1 MAPLQRISKL
11 RRKRNSQRRE
21 IVLPN
26 RWSTA
31 TPPVLSRDSPI
42 PMIPKQRIL
51 HPMQQSSLASSSAAP
66 APSPLS
72 PLGSLGSEQSSS
84 PNKPIRRSSVKA
96 ESIKDYIAPI
106 DILETEQSTMQSE
119 LKMPLRRPFVASGSF
134 SAGSLIQPAQRK
146 RSTSAT
152 GKIQSQ
158 TSSFPSH
165 SVSTA
170 LRMPVRRSS
179 LKSSFQRNSSCQSYF
194 EDESSFRSAKAL
206 TKPER
211 NSSFEQEDE
220 QQQGKIELQSS
231 TLSSSPPSEGASPY
245 KRRSGFE
252 AFRQVLTMPV
262 RRTSLHGDSSTPKS
276 VAKNESPEQ
285 QQTHRTSSYES
296 YAEEQ
301 ARIRAAAFD
310 CGLGEREE
318 DIFERKDSSASPNSS
333 SLEGD
338 IKTNES
344 FASSSESSVEGM
356 LRNESF
362 ASSDSDFE
370 EIEDESTEEML
381 NESSDS
387 SSEVN
392 IIKEEPSDAEKH
404 EEDFSIYVDDSHN
417 DEEEY
422 KKYYQDELEKRDV
435 TSSTFENESCC
446 EVTDSSLTKPNV
458 LRRAWKRLSLNHS
471 QPSIDDDVKDI
482 WSKTRS
488 DSKLPRRGSL
498 NHMLY
503 THWKSSHADC
513 TQTSPL
519 QRKAS
524 LHRTRRWSITSTAS
538 TLRTVST
545 AASTVS
551 SLSAASSLVAPLGH
565 DIPQRE
571 VVTMGPSPTGTTAQS
586 SKNRWWKPTTRRLSL
601 STTREKPIDS
611 QL

>member
-1 MAPLQRISKL
+1 
-11 RRKRNSQRRE
+11 
-21 IVLPN
+21 
-26 RWSTA
+26 
-31 TPPVLSRDSPI
+31 
-42 PMIPKQRIL
+42 
-51 HPMQQSSLASSSAAP
+51 
-66 APSPLS
+66 
-72 PLGSLGSEQSSS
+72 
-84 PNKPIRRSSVKA
+84 
-96 ESIKDYIAPI
+96 
-106 DILETEQSTMQSE
+106 
-119 LKMPLRRPFVASGSF
+119 
-134 SAGSLIQPAQRK
+134 
-146 RSTSAT
+146 
-152 GKIQSQ
+152 
-158 TSSFPSH
+158 
-165 SVSTA
+165 
-170 LRMPVRRSS
+170 MPVRRSS

-194 EDESSFRSAKAL
+194 EDETSIRSAKSIS
-206 TKPER
+206 KPER

-220 QQQGKIELQSS
+220 QQLEKSELHS
-231 TLSSSPPSEGASPY
+231 TLSSSPPSEASSF

-262 RRTSLHGDSSTPKS
+262 RRSSLHGDSSSPKNA
-276 VAKNESPEQ
+276 AKNSLSQ
-285 QQTHRTSSYES
+285 QQQQQQKRTHRTSSYES

-310 CGLGEREE
+310 FGLGEREE
-318 DIFERKDSSASPNSS
+318 DIFQRKNSFASSNSS
-333 SLEGD
+333 SLDGE
-338 IKTNES
+338 ITTNAS
-344 FASSSESSVEGM
+344 FASSSESSVERM

-387 SSEVN
+387 SSEVD
-392 IIKEEPSDAEKH
+392 IIKEEPLDSEKH
-404 EEDFSIYVDDSHN
+404 EEDFSIDVDESHN

-422 KKYYQDELEKRDV
+422 KKYYQDEVEKRDV

-446 EVTDSSLTKPNV
+446 EVPDSSTTKPNV
-458 LRRAWKRLSLNHS
+458 LRRAWKRLSLSNHS

-503 THWKSSHADC
+503 THWKSSHADSN
-513 TQTSPL
+513 QTSPL

-524 LHRTRRWSITSTAS
+524 LHRSRRWSMTSTAS

-551 SLSAASSLVAPLGH
+551 SLSAASSLVAPLGR
-565 DIPQRE
+565 DLSERE
-571 VVTMGPSPTGTTAQS
+571 VVTMGPSPSGTTTQS

-601 STTREKPIDS
+601 STTREKSIDS

>member
-1 MAPLQRISKL
+1 
-11 RRKRNSQRRE
+11 
-21 IVLPN
+21 
-26 RWSTA
+26 
-31 TPPVLSRDSPI
+31 
-42 PMIPKQRIL
+42 
-51 HPMQQSSLASSSAAP
+51 MQQSSLASLSKSP
-66 APSPLS
+66 SPSPLS
-72 PLGSLGSEQSSS
+72 PLGSLGTEQSSS

-106 DILETEQSTMQSE
+106 DILETNQSTPQSE
-119 LKMPLRRPFVASGSF
+119 LKMPLRRPYVASGTF
-134 SAGSLIQPAQRK
+134 SSDMIQPAQRK

-152 GKIQSQ
+152 GKIQSH
-158 TSSFPSH
+158 TSSLPSH

-194 EDESSFRSAKAL
+194 EDETSIRLAKSL
-206 TKPER
+206 PKPER
-211 NSSFEQEDE
+211 NSSFDQDDE
-220 QQQGKIELQSS
+220 QQQGKNELQS
-231 TLSSSPPSEGASPY
+231 TLSTSPPSAEASPS

-262 RRTSLHGDSSTPKS
+262 RRSSLHGDSNSPKN
-276 VAKNESPEQ
+276 ATKNESPQ
-285 QQTHRTSSYES
+285 QQRQRRTHRTSSYES

-301 ARIRAAAFD
+301 ARIRAAAFN

-318 DIFERKDSSASPNSS
+318 NIFQRNDSFASSNSS
-333 SLEGD
+333 SLDGE
-338 IKTNES
+338 ITTNAS
-344 FASSSESSVEGM
+344 FASSSESSVERM

-387 SSEVN
+387 SSEVD
-392 IIKEEPSDAEKH
+392 IIKEEPSNAEKH
-404 EEDFSIYVDDSHN
+404 EEDFSIDVDESHN

-422 KKYYQDELEKRDV
+422 KKYYQDEVEKRDV

-446 EVTDSSLTKPNV
+446 EVPDSSTTKSNV

-471 QPSIDDDVKDI
+471 QPSIDDDMKDI

-503 THWKSSHADC
+503 THWKSSHADS

-524 LHRTRRWSITSTAS
+524 LHRSRRWSMTSNAS

-551 SLSAASSLVAPLGH
+551 SLSAASSLVGPLGH
-565 DIPQRE
+565 GIAQRE
-571 VVTMGPSPTGTTAQS
+571 VVTMGPSPTGTTTQS
-586 SKNRWWKPTTRRLSL
+586 SKSRWWKQTTRRLSL
-601 STTREKPIDS
+601 STTREKSMNS